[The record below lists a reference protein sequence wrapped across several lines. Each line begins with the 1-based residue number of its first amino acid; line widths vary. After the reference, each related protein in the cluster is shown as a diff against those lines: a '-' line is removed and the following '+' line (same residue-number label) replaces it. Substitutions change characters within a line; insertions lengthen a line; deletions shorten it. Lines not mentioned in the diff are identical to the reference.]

1 MTDDLTDADLRDIL
15 TSVRTIAV
23 IGVSANPA
31 RPSHYVAAFLRD
43 RGYRVIGVNPG
54 LAGQEMFGETVV
66 AEMADLPDDVDMVD
80 VFRRPE
86 DMPAA
91 VDAALARFPALPVL
105 WMQIGTSHPD
115 AIATARAAG
124 VRVVADRCPK
134 VEIPRLFG

>member
-1 MTDDLTDADLRDIL
+1 MTTDADIRDIL
-15 TSVRTIAV
+15 TTVRTIAV
-23 IGVSANPA
+23 VGISANPS
-31 RPSHYVAAFLRD
+31 RPSHFVAAYLHD

-54 LAGQEMFGETVV
+54 LAGQEMFGNPVV
-66 AEMADLPDDVDMVD
+66 AEIADLPDDIDMVD

-91 VDAALARFPALPVL
+91 VDEALARFPALPVI

-115 AIATARAAG
+115 AIAKARAAG

-134 VEIPRLFG
+134 VEIPRLLG